1 MLFNKKLM
9 LSVVTLVAL
18 GSASL
23 AISCTTAKSDPTEG
37 INLNTQ
43 MQKTS
48 VFGKEVLYSTLNN
61 SVTEKIYGKTSD
73 KLHPVLL
80 KTTTELDEFL
90 AKRKAS
96 FLSLYES
103 DKKIQDE
110 LSISKTALEEN
121 LDSYTKEMSKAFND
135 EYFNSN
141 IMVVDFGGKI
151 SAKGEKINHYL
162 NNHAKITNLLD
173 ISVVNDKITITYDAN
188 SDAKSNVQYSVF
200 YSLNKKT
207 FDLKNENY
215 EIVKEVYDRNKKTA
229 ISNRMLTVSSFITQ
243 DLSKHQ
249 RSENSEWTK
258 NTAYNN
264 FSSIILK
271 TKQQLS
277 DLLDKFALFYK
288 TQYSKEFPVSEK
300 EAILSTYNDDYFAQ
314 NYLVLLSAF
323 HYPSLVS
330 LFSDNIEESF
340 DVKIDNNEL
349 IFTMFI
355 SKYNVQDIVVEP
367 DYVEFKNESK
377 DQGKGNNNSGDQQHT
392 LFFKLP
398 KNLVTN
404 EENLKVRVDSVR
416 SKYT

>member
-9 LSVVTLVAL
+9 LSISALVTL

-23 AISCTTAKSDPTEG
+23 AIGCTTAKSDPTEG
-37 INLNTQ
+37 INLNSQ
-43 MQKTS
+43 MQKAS
-48 VFGKEVLYSTLNN
+48 VFGKEVLYSTINN

-73 KLHPVLL
+73 KLFPVLL

-90 AKRKAS
+90 AKWKSS
-96 FLSLYES
+96 FLGLYES
-103 DKKIQDE
+103 DKKVRDE
-110 LSISKTALEEN
+110 LNISKTNLEKN
-121 LDSYTKEMSKAFND
+121 LDSYTKEMSKTFND

-141 IMVVDFGGKI
+141 LMVVDFGGKI

-173 ISVVNDKITITYDAN
+173 ISVDNDKITITYDAN

-207 FDLKNENY
+207 FDLKNKNY
-215 EIVKEVYDRNKKTA
+215 EIVKEVYDRNKKTP
-229 ISNRMLTVSSFITQ
+229 ISNRMLSINSFITQ
-243 DLSKHQ
+243 DLSKYQ
-249 RSENSEWTK
+249 TEENSEWTT

-271 TKQQLS
+271 NKQQLS
-277 DLLDKFALFYK
+277 DLLSKFALYYK
-288 TQYSKEFPVSEK
+288 TKYFKEFPVSEK

-323 HYPSLVS
+323 HYPALVS

-340 DVKIDNNEL
+340 DVKLDNKEL

-367 DYVEFKNESK
+367 DYVEYKNESK
-377 DQGKGNNNSGDQQHT
+377 DTGKGNYYFGDQQHT

-404 EENLKVRVDSVR
+404 EENLKVRVDSEQ